1 MATKPKATKEK
12 AAPKERK
19 LDIFQ
24 EVLPGIDRRNMEF
37 FGKLSDEQKKEFS
50 PWLVQRWAASV
61 EGSAGVQEYF
71 IQAVNERSNINMKEL
86 KDHPELQWMLLA
98 SCGIKKAYR
107 RSWIGAAKGVKKDKI
122 TEFISEL
129 YPSAGEQ
136 EIELM
141 RIINDE
147 SELKQIAEQMNLKKS
162 EIKEVFGG

>member
-1 MATKPKATKEK
+1 MATKKTTAKDT
-12 AAPKERK
+12 APKERK
-19 LDIFQ
+19 LDIFR
-24 EVLPGIDRRNMEF
+24 EVLPAIDRRDMTF
-37 FGKLSDEQKKEFS
+37 WSRMTDEQKKEFG
-50 PWLVQRWAASV
+50 PWLIQRWTASA
-61 EGSAGVQEYF
+61 EGSPGVQEYF
-71 IQAVNERSNINMKEL
+71 VQAANERVNINMKEL

-107 RSWIGAAKGVKKDKI
+107 RSWIGAAKGVKKDRVS
-122 TEFISEL
+122 EFIAEL

-147 SELKQIAEQMNLKKS
+147 QELKQIAEQMNLKRS